1 MASYYNSDGTYEQQ
15 DPYAQDPNAN
25 APPAKRQKPDNRRSE
40 QDDVVILQEKIFIPV
55 DKYPGY
61 NFVGALLGRSGSI
74 LKELT
79 KGLRAK
85 IAILGKG
92 SMKDKKKEEEL
103 SVSEEAEHA
112 HLKEPLH
119 VLIDIKAPRAE
130 AHHRMGNALTTLY
143 TFMVP
148 PQEQQPQPQEFNQ
161 GPYDAYGGGFGGGYG
176 GGFVGHPHPYGRGGP
191 RGGRG
196 GPRGGRGRGARGR

>member
-1 MASYYNSDGTYEQQ
+1 MAYNSDS
-15 DPYAQDPNAN
+15 DPYAA
-25 APPAKRQKPDNRRSE
+25 APAAKRQKPDNRLSE
-40 QDDVVILQEKIFIPV
+40 QDDVIVLKEKIFIPV
-55 DKYPGY
+55 DKHPGY
-61 NFVGALLGRSGSI
+61 NFVGSLLGHSGSI

-79 KGLRAK
+79 KVLRAK
-85 IAILGKG
+85 ITILGKG

-130 AHHRMGNALTTLY
+130 AHHRMANALTELY

-148 PQEQQPQPQEFNQ
+148 PPQEEEAPPPQQQYIQQGAFN
-161 GPYDAYGGGFGGGYG
+161 GYAGYGGGYG
-176 GGFVGHPHPYGRGGP
+176 GPP

-196 GPRGGRGRGARGR
+196 APQGGRGAPRGGFRGRGARGAPRY

>member
-1 MASYYNSDGTYEQQ
+1 
-15 DPYAQDPNAN
+15 
-25 APPAKRQKPDNRRSE
+25 
-40 QDDVVILQEKIFIPV
+40 
-55 DKYPGY
+55 
-61 NFVGALLGRSGSI
+61 LLGHSGSI

-79 KGLRAK
+79 KVLRAK
-85 IAILGKG
+85 ITILGKG

-130 AHHRMGNALTTLY
+130 AHRRMADTLADIY
-143 TFMVP
+143 QFTVP
-148 PQEQQPQPQEFNQ
+148 VEQQAEQQQKFQQQQQQQQQQRFNQ
-161 GPYDAYGGGFGGGYG
+161 MSFDPSYGGGFPGEYGGEYG
-176 GGFVGHPHPYGRGGP
+176 GGFHRPLPPRGRGVPRGAARG

-196 GPRGGRGRGARGR
+196 APRY